1 MHFFLWKEKC
11 NLINKIN
18 NTRLGENMVTIV
30 EQMKQEGR
38 EEGEQIGS
46 LRQKIEMAKKMLM
59 ERFDLNTISRIT
71 GLSIERI
78 KRLQ

>member
-11 NLINKIN
+11 NLINLLN

-30 EQMKQEGR
+30 EQMKQEGWLEGR
-38 EEGEQIGS
+38 QEGE
-46 LRQKIEMAKKMLM
+46 LRKQIEMAKKML
-59 ERFDLNTISRIT
+59 RFGEDIKKIALFT